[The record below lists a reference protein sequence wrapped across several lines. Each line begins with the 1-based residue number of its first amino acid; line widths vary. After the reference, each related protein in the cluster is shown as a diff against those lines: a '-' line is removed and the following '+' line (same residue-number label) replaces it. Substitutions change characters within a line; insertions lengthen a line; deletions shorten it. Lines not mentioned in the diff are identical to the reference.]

1 MSGSANPSFDRR
13 RSRIKRRIRWT
24 WHRNKNVCWTRLI
37 KDLSVPEQTLMPK
50 TKPASAKSTRN
61 FLHSALL
68 SATIYWMRIML
79 SNSSLTKKKIWQDC
93 PNGSAKAP
101 LKKQKQPDNR
111 ENGYSPCI
119 MPAAC
124 LSCNIQKIARFG
136 NKYTKLTSTAV
147 TTTTKTITRKISV
160 RSFLSVWKKLNY

>member
-1 MSGSANPSFDRR
+1 
-13 RSRIKRRIRWT
+13 
-24 WHRNKNVCWTRLI
+24 
-37 KDLSVPEQTLMPK
+37 
-50 TKPASAKSTRN
+50 
-61 FLHSALL
+61 
-68 SATIYWMRIML
+68 MRIML

-101 LKKQKQPDNR
+101 LKKQKQPDNP
-111 ENGYSPCI
+111 ENGYSPYI

-160 RSFLSVWKKLNY
+160 RSFLSAWKKLNY